1 MSRKLQFV
9 VVALGLLV
17 ALPVMA
23 QSPTE
28 QTPSDQ
34 PSQVEPLQ
42 QQEPLEPAENQE
54 PVAGSDEQAGEPA
67 GTETGAK
74 NQPSS
79 VESSGDEAGTAD
91 EERMP
96 KTASPLA
103 LLALLGGAGVGSAF
117 GLRRLR
123 RR

>member
-1 MSRKLQFV
+1 MSRKLQLV
-9 VVALGLLV
+9 VVALGLMV

-54 PVAGSDEQAGEPA
+54 PVAGQSQDATDE
-67 GTETGAK
+67 
-74 NQPSS
+74 
-79 VESSGDEAGTAD
+79 AD